1 MQDDKEIRRMSMEML
16 ESDVLLD
23 VSVDQP
29 RPIPAI
35 SCGTESYNGNE
46 YEIPLATFGH
56 FSFIQAPPKT
66 KKVSLLVY

>member
-23 VSVDQP
+23 VSENIE

-35 SCGTESYNGNE
+35 SCGTESYNGNQ
-46 YEIPLATFGH
+46 YEIPLATFGKL
-56 FSFIQAPPKT
+56 QLYTGTPKNQ
-66 KKVSLLVY
+66 KKFLC